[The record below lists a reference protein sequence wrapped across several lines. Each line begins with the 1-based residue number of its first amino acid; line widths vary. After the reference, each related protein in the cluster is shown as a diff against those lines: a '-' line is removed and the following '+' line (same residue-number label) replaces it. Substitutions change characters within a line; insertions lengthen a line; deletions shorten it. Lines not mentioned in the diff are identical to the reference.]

1 MPRNGAA
8 TRLSILN
15 AAQGLVMNQGF
26 ASTTVEAVI
35 GRAGVTKGAFFHH
48 FKSKQD
54 LAQALVERYAAADAA
69 HLDHTL
75 ARAEALSRD
84 PLQQML
90 LFVGLMAESLD
101 AAAGAA
107 APGGTEASA
116 ASGCLFASFLYEAQ
130 LFDAATHKAIADSF
144 AYCRSRL
151 APKLDAIMQARTP
164 RVPVTADG
172 LVDAALAALEGG
184 YVLSRIRREPRS
196 VAAQLGHFR
205 NYLELL
211 FAPGV

>member
-1 MPRNGAA
+1 MPRDGAA

-15 AAQGLVMNQGF
+15 TAQALVMNQGF
-26 ASTTVEAVI
+26 AATTVEAVI

-69 HLDHTL
+69 HLDHLL

-84 PLQQML
+84 PLQQVL

-101 AAAGAA
+101 AAAGAD
-107 APGGTEASA
+107 ASA

-130 LFDAATHKAIADSF
+130 LFDGATHAAIADSF

-151 APKLDAIMQARTP
+151 APKLEAILKARVP